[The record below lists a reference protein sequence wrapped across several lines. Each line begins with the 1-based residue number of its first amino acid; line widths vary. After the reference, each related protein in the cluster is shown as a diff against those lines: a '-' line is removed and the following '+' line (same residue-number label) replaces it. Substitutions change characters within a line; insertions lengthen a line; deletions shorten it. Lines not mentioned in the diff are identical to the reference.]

1 MTIAELLTRS
11 QSLADVSDTAAL
23 DVELIL
29 CHCLQKNRTYLK
41 TWPERELSAEQ
52 LAQFEV
58 LLKRRQQGEP
68 VAYLIGSR
76 GFWTLDLAVNP
87 STLIPRP
94 ETELLV
100 EQALA
105 CLPYNQ
111 EASVLDLGTGTGAIA
126 LAVASENAHW
136 QVMGCDVQAEAV
148 ALAEQ
153 NRNSHNINNAQF
165 LQSHWFT
172 SIPAQQFDLIVSNPP
187 YIDPEDEHLSRGDV
201 RFEPRS
207 ALVADKKGLADIE
220 QIISDSNTHLK
231 PDAWLMFEHGYDQG
245 EAVRALMIEA
255 GFEGVATIKDL
266 GGMDRVTQGQL
277 KKTAP

>member
-1 MTIAELLTRS
+1 MTIAELLARS
-11 QSLADVSDTAAL
+11 ESLANISDTAAL
-23 DVELIL
+23 DVALML
-29 CHCLQKNRTYLK
+29 GHCLQKNRTYLK
-41 TWPERELSAEQ
+41 TWPERELDTAQ
-52 LAQFEV
+52 LVQFEA

-76 GFWTLDLAVNP
+76 GFWTLDLAVNA

-105 CLPYNQ
+105 CLADYD
-111 EASVLDLGTGTGAIA
+111 AATILDLGTGTGAIA
-126 LAVASENAHW
+126 LAIASEHPRW
-136 QVMGCDVQAEAV
+136 QVVGCDIQPEAV

-153 NRNSHNINNAQF
+153 NRQSHNINNAKF

-187 YIDPEDEHLSRGDV
+187 YIDPNDEHLLQGDV

-207 ALVADKKGLADIE
+207 ALVSDKSGLADIE
-220 QIISDSNTHLK
+220 QIIAAAQPYLK
-231 PDAWLMFEHGYDQG
+231 PNAWLMFEHGYDQG
-245 EAVRALMIEA
+245 SAVRALMMA
-255 GFEGVATIKDL
+255 VGFEYVTTIQDL
-266 GGMDRVTQGQL
+266 ASMDRVTQGQW
-277 KKTAP
+277 KAEG

>member
-11 QSLADVSDTAAL
+11 QSLIDVSDTAAL

-29 CHCLQKNRTYLK
+29 CHCVQKNRTYLK
-41 TWPERELSAEQ
+41 TWPERELDSAQ
-52 LAQFEV
+52 LKQFET

-105 CLPYNQ
+105 CLPYNK
-111 EASVLDLGTGTGAIA
+111 EAHVLDLGTGTGAIA
-126 LAVASENAHW
+126 LAIASENSHW
-136 QVMGCDVQAEAV
+136 QVLGCDVQEEAV
-148 ALAEQ
+148 VLAEQ
-153 NRNSHNINNAQF
+153 NRESHKIKNATF

-172 SIPAQQFDLIVSNPP
+172 SIPQQPFDLIVSNPP
-187 YIDPEDEHLSRGDV
+187 YIDPEDEHLSQGDV

-207 ALVADKKGLADIE
+207 ALVAANKGLADIE
-220 QIISDSNTHLK
+220 KIISTSNTYLK
-231 PDAWLMFEHGYDQG
+231 PDGWLMFEHGYDQG
-245 EAVRALMIEA
+245 EAVRELIQQA
-255 GFEGVATIKDL
+255 GFSSISTIKDL

-277 KKTAP
+277 Q